1 MSTVVMAISGV
12 LYALM
17 ILQMPFVIVMTG
29 IGVITLAGVV
39 VNNAIVLIDYVDM
52 LRSRDGYELRAALIK
67 AGAVR
72 LRPVLL
78 TAITTVLGLV
88 PLAIGF
94 NLDFLTLFT
103 NPVLFFTDLGTY
115 LYWGG
120 EQAAWW
126 APMAVSVIAGLSF
139 STVLTL
145 VFVPTVYLT
154 LDKVVRS
161 WNRTVY
167 GIQKGLPSAHGSIEK
182 TDVQPIKEA
191 DILDPILN

>member
-1 MSTVVMAISGV
+1 MAISGV
-12 LYALM
+12 LYAL
-17 ILQMPFVIVMTG
+17 ILLQMPFVIVMTG

-67 AGAVR
+67 AGMVR

-103 NPVLFFTDLGTY
+103 NPSLFFSDLGTY

-145 VFVPTVYLT
+145 VFVPTVYLA
-154 LDKVVRS
+154 LDKVVRA
-161 WNRTVY
+161 WNRNVY
-167 GIQKGLPSAHGSIEK
+167 GIQKGLPSAHGVIEK
-182 TDVQPIKEA
+182 TKVQPIKEA
-191 DILDPILN
+191 DILNPILN